1 VSLPGVFEKFF
12 KQILNK
18 YLFLIYFNNFDVL
31 ILKIFIKFKK
41 QVLMFGRYL
50 KLKNKIKKEEE

>member
-1 VSLPGVFEKFF
+1 MSLPGVFEKFF

-18 YLFLIYFNNFDVL
+18 YLFLIFFNNFNVL
-31 ILKIFIKFKK
+31 ILKTFIKFKK